1 MRVGVVVIAVGLLVG
16 ALGSPSGRPGW
27 AAAADTVAAPA
38 DTLRQDKQEDRR
50 QAIKSEMARV
60 AGPEVPAEK
69 QWERQ
74 KSPTVAMVSSMVL
87 PGLGQLYNGRR
98 IKTAIAA
105 GTFTYYLGKA
115 WLEQKKSQEHLKAR
129 DELPRTTP
137 EENALWNYED
147 ELYQFYK
154 ESAKDYLWWSGAV
167 WLITVL
173 DAFVD
178 AHLYDVRAVTPTV
191 VSGAGGA
198 KYLAFEVGF

>member
-1 MRVGVVVIAVGLLVG
+1 MRVGVVIITVALLVG
-16 ALGSPSGRPGW
+16 ALGSPRGRP
-27 AAAADTVAAPA
+27 ARASAADTVSASA
-38 DTLRQDKQEDRR
+38 DTLRLDKEEKRR
-50 QAIKSEMARV
+50 EAIKSEMARV

-69 QWERQ
+69 EWERQ

-115 WLEQKKSQEHLKAR
+115 WLEQKKSQEHLRAR
-129 DELPRTTP
+129 DALPDSTTAWAN
-137 EENALWNYED
+137 EDIYYE
-147 ELYQFYK
+147 FYK
-154 ESAKDYLWWSGAV
+154 ESAIDYVWWSGAV

-191 VSGAGGA
+191 VRGAGGT